1 MSQNDDYSE
10 AFLEEMRL
18 ALEAQRQDLVR
29 SNNLTRNELR
39 DNDREPRDS
48 IDESTDEQGNATEL
62 RLQDRERNLLNKV
75 NDAIYRLDTGEYGY
89 CDECGEPIGK
99 PRLRARPM
107 AELCIECKEDQER
120 EERRQHAARPGMFSA
135 IE

>member
-1 MSQNDDYSE
+1 MSQNDDYSD

-120 EERRQHAARPGMFSA
+120 EERRQHASRPGMFSA

>member
-120 EERRQHAARPGMFSA
+120 EERRQHASRPGMFSA

>member
-10 AFLEEMRL
+10 EFLEEMRL
-18 ALEAQRQDLVR
+18 ALEAQRQELVR

-75 NDAIYRLDTGEYGY
+75 NDAIFRLDTGEYGY
-89 CDECGEPIGK
+89 CDECGDPIGK
-99 PRLRARPM
+99 ARLRARPM

-120 EERRQHAARPGMFSA
+120 EERRQHAVRPGMFSA
-135 IE
+135 LE